1 MNTYQTSRSVRQSLE
16 DISAGVQ
23 PSRVSEGTAQV
34 VVVKD
39 DSFNSSVPVAVAPIA
54 PTSFSSIDPNM
65 IKPQG
70 LETVRFSFDNG
81 TPDDLNIYF
90 GTRLGIAG
98 GWAKTFGAGT
108 SLSSADYALFTDQNG
123 AATAKLQG
131 FNELICGGMPV
142 LVSKFTAFTALAD
155 NLREQE
161 LQYISIDLN
170 GNTCN
175 QDTYVPISNSLNN
188 GVEYD
193 AAPGYFALGNQVG
206 YAYNLPA
213 GKTAKINLVIAAKG
227 STSNFTK

>member
-1 MNTYQTSRSVRQSLE
+1 MNTYTTSRAVRQSLE
-16 DISAGVQ
+16 DLSAGVQ
-23 PSRVSEGTAQV
+23 PSSPASTAQV

-39 DSFNSSVPVAVAPIA
+39 DSFNSSVPIQVGAIA

-70 LETVRFSFDNG
+70 LETVRFNFTNG
-81 TPDDLNIYF
+81 TADDLNIYF

-98 GWAKTFGAGT
+98 GWAKTFGVST
-108 SLSSADYALFTDQNG
+108 SLSSADYALFTDQYG

-131 FNELICGGMPV
+131 FNDLICGGMPV
-142 LVSKFTAFTALAD
+142 LVSKITAFTAVAD
-155 NLREQE
+155 GLREQE
-161 LQYISIDLN
+161 LQYVSIDLN

-175 QDTYVPISNSLNN
+175 ADTYVPISNSLNN

-193 AAPGYFALGNQVG
+193 ASPGYFALGNQVG
-206 YAYNLPA
+206 YAYLLPA
-213 GKTAKINLVIAAKG
+213 TKSAKLNLVIAAKG

>member
-1 MNTYQTSRSVRQSLE
+1 MNTYTTSRAVRQSLE

-23 PSRVSEGTAQV
+23 PSAPASSAQV

-39 DSFNSSVPVAVAPIA
+39 DSFNSSVPIQVAPVA
-54 PTSFSSIDPNM
+54 PTAFSSIDPNM

-81 TPDDLNIYF
+81 TADDLNIYF

-98 GWAKTFGAGT
+98 GWAKTFGAGST
-108 SLSSADYALFTDQNG
+108 SLSSADYALFVDQNG

-131 FNELICGGMPV
+131 FNDLICGGMPV